1 MTKRNTNNG
10 GRHGVQEWKRRAR
23 AVGFVPVPDAILD
36 NALHLCKLAR
46 MVEQKGASRLVVL
59 DNSTRSTPGEARRAR
74 DIEMDRTNIAWTVV
88 DA

>member
-10 GRHGVQEWKRRAR
+10 GHHGVQEGKRRAR
-23 AVGFVPVPDAILD
+23 AVGFVPVQNSILD

-46 MVEQKGASRLVVL
+46 MVEQKGTSRVVVL
-59 DNSTRSTPGEARRAR
+59 DNSTRSTPGEARRTR